1 MKRRL
6 IDTNLIVRYLVQDHD
21 RHSKVATSLFAAC
34 DSGEVTLVI
43 LPEVLAE
50 CVFVLESFY
59 KHPRANIAAVIAQL
73 LECPGIEIMEHM
85 IHVDALARYAKTKL
99 HFVDCVLAATGVG
112 RGLSVASFDADFKK
126 MPDVK
131 VEI

>member
-6 IDTNLIVRYLVQDHD
+6 IDTNLIVRYLVGDHE
-21 RHSKVATSLFAAC
+21 RHSNIAAALFAAC
-34 DSGEVTLVI
+34 DAGEVTLAI

-59 KHPRANIAAVIAQL
+59 KHPRAAIAAVLTQL
-73 LECPGIEIMEHM
+73 LECPGVDIPECAMHM
-85 IHVDALARYAKTKL
+85 DALARYAKHKL
-99 HFVDCVLAATGVG
+99 HFVDCVLAASAAAYGIA
-112 RGLSVASFDADFKK
+112 VASFDTDFKK